1 MPLGGTAAGA
11 GTRQLP
17 DADDDA
23 VEPDGGT
30 RELCDLLGRFRASG
44 GSVRFAASG
53 PEQQLSPQC
62 RAAVRSVLW
71 RVQTGAAE
79 ALALS
84 VTLTWSP
91 QRLDLLV
98 VLAPSHGAR
107 TACLDGD
114 DLEGPSDLV
123 HLAGGTIR
131 LGTPRC
137 GGSVLAVVLPVPGL
151 PGARIGR

>member
-1 MPLGGTAAGA
+1 
-11 GTRQLP
+11 
-17 DADDDA
+17 
-23 VEPDGGT
+23 
-30 RELCDLLGRFRASG
+30 
-44 GSVRFAASG
+44 
-53 PEQQLSPQC
+53 
-62 RAAVRSVLW
+62 VLW

-79 ALALS
+79 AVALS